1 MKKDFFAALRF
12 ITILPFGDP
21 EYFKPERMLQYFP
34 VVGLLLG
41 FIIAFCD
48 LIFCSL
54 WSTQTASIIDIVL
67 LISITGAFHLDGLGD
82 AADGM
87 LGVRSREKALSIM
100 KDSRIG
106 MMGLAAVACVLAL
119 KFAGLSELNEN
130 RFLFLL
136 IIPAYSRGG
145 SLFGFIY
152 LKYLR
157 SDEGTA
163 KPLFGDKPDH
173 SILIWMVIPAVLSLL
188 GGFRGILLNII
199 FALTIYAILSWYKK
213 RMGGITGDMLGAMTE
228 ITEAV
233 LLLTVTAGL

>member
-1 MKKDFFAALRF
+1 MKDFFAAIRF
-12 ITILPFGDP
+12 ITIVPVGDP
-21 EYFKPERMLQYFP
+21 NYFKPEKILKYFP
-34 VVGLLLG
+34 LVGLSLG
-41 FIIAFCD
+41 FIIAIID
-48 LIFCSL
+48 LISCSL
-54 WSTQTASIIDIVL
+54 WSKQAASIIDIVS
-67 LISITGAFHLDGLGD
+67 LIAITGAFHLDGLGD

-106 MMGLAAVACVLAL
+106 MMGLAAVVCVLAI
-119 KFAGLSELNEN
+119 KFAGLNDLTES

-136 IIPAYSRGG
+136 IIPAYSRAG

-152 LKYLR
+152 LRYLR

-163 KPLFGDKPDH
+163 KPLFGENIDH
-173 SILIWMVIPAVLSLL
+173 SILKWFAIPAFLSLFA
-188 GGFRGILLNII
+188 GFIGILMNVVFFLLI
-199 FALTIYAILSWYKK
+199 FVILSWYEK

-233 LLLTVTAGL
+233 LLLTVAIGI